1 MNKRKSFQNGITLIA
16 LVISIIVM
24 LILAGVSLNATIG
37 DNGIITQAQ
46 NAKLEVG
53 MSALEEWLQQFYIEN
68 YDEFQEKDNKA
79 LALKNYSTSWNWFY
93 QGAPLGY
100 IVDSDGNSHYFIN
113 KDGLPNEIKNKLVG
127 GDAGNKTYA
136 DYASLNDVYGVTSDL
151 KVYYCRNGKNSI
163 IGISKEDLEIAD
175 STKEIFE
182 AGSSMAKL
190 ITGENGTSV
199 TLEDLKQ
206 VKNLVINNESNIKD
220 LKDFYALAS
229 LQELTLDNVTL
240 DSLDGIENAVQL
252 NKITIQNCTINNY
265 SALGKMN
272 KSLNTLYLY
281 RINDEELN
289 KLCSKTIGIGN
300 SDLTNL
306 KYLAIVG
313 STYYIC
319 STEEHWNYIE
329 NYNGKGITT
338 LEPLNSLTDVTKKSI
353 KYLSLNANYL
363 TSLSGINDFTNL
375 YLLRAENNC
384 ISDIS
389 GIKNMKNLS
398 YLYLCNNKIESL
410 TSLENNTGLVFLRV
424 DYNLNLNSLKGIKE
438 CKGLRSIYADSCNL
452 GNGELAM
459 KSENDALYDIKD
471 LSVITLNLINN
482 QNLIHIAY
490 GYSNL
495 GTIFLSGCTNLS
507 TSEVAEIK
515 NIYNSLNSGNKSI
528 DEKYIKYLNSNER
541 IDYYQYSD
549 SGLNNKSDEI
559 MYLYNNKD
567 VKYLRLDYNTQLTD
581 NVSDEEMSL
590 NEILS
595 TCSNIVVLSLRGLNI
610 DSIDFVKNMP
620 NLKELDLW
628 DCNNIIDLTPLENT
642 NIVLSS
648 LRINNSNVV
657 LSNIPKTLSSLEAT
671 GNSHTFL
678 IRNGGGYESGLY
690 ASKEVYEKVGTCTEL
705 TNISWCNHLD
715 TGAYMDLS
723 NTKLVNCDLTYP
735 GLQVKLPS
743 TCETAHFQ
751 WNAVKYVPDLSL
763 CSNLRKVT
771 IDETTTIPSD
781 RVSTIW
787 NEWFFALSN
796 CTNLEEIYLEIS
808 GNQNNF
814 NGIEKLSNCLKLSKL
829 QIWHREEKVLTAD
842 FTGIGLITSLKNIKL
857 NNFNIKSVQE
867 FSTLINLET
876 LDLSNNL
883 ISTVHGLENLKN
895 LNMLK
900 LENNCIFDTTSIKN
914 EDEVI
919 TYNNLEI
926 LADLNKTGNLR
937 KLYLSGNNGIT
948 NWTLV
953 SNIKNWEE
961 KSGW

>member
-1 MNKRKSFQNGITLIA
+1 MNERKAFQNGITLIA

-53 MSALEEWLQQFYIEN
+53 MSALEEYLQQFYIEN
-68 YDEFQEKDNKA
+68 YDEFQAKDNKA
-79 LALKNYSTSWNWFY
+79 LVLKNYSNSWNWFY

-151 KVYYCRNGKNSI
+151 KVYYCKNGKNSI

-206 VKNLVINNESNIKD
+206 VKKLVINNESNIND

-229 LQELTLDNVTL
+229 LQELTLDNVNL

-265 SALGKMN
+265 SALGKMS

-281 RINDEELN
+281 RTNDEELN
-289 KLCSKTIGIGN
+289 KLCSKTIGIGS

-306 KYLAIVG
+306 KYLAIAG
-313 STYYIC
+313 LTSYTC
-319 STEEHWNYIE
+319 STEIYWSYIE

-338 LEPLNSLTDVTKKSI
+338 LEPLNNLTDATKKSV

-363 TSLSGINDFTNL
+363 TNLSGINDFTNL
-375 YLLRAENNC
+375 YLLRAENNL

-389 GIKNMKNLS
+389 GIENMKSLS

-410 TSLENNTGLVFLRV
+410 ARLEHNIGLVFFRI
-424 DYNLNLNSLKGIKE
+424 DYNSKLTSLKGIKQCE
-438 CKGLRSIYADSCNL
+438 NLKSIYADSCDL
-452 GNGELAM
+452 GKEETVI
-459 KSENDALYDIKD
+459 KSENDALYDIKN
-471 LSVITLNLINN
+471 LSVKILSLVNN
-482 QNLIHIAY
+482 KNLIHISY
-490 GYSNL
+490 GDNSL
-495 GTIFLSGCTNLS
+495 EAIFLSGCTNLL
-507 TSEVAEIK
+507 TSEISEIK
-515 NIYNSLNSGNKSI
+515 NVYNTLDPRNKSI
-528 DEKYIKYLNSNER
+528 DEKYAKYLNSNER
-541 IDYYQYSD
+541 IDYYQYSN
-549 SGLNNKSDEI
+549 SGLNNQSDEI

-567 VKYLRLDYNTQLTD
+567 VKYLRLDYNSQLTD

-628 DCNNIIDLTPLENT
+628 DCNNIIDLTPLEST
-642 NIVLSS
+642 NIILSA
-648 LRINNSNVV
+648 LRINNPNVV
-657 LSNIPKTLSSLEAT
+657 LSNIPRTLSLLEPA
-671 GNSHTFL
+671 GDSNTFL
-678 IRNGGGYESGLY
+678 PENGGR
-690 ASKEVYEKVGTCTEL
+690 
-705 TNISWCNHLD
+705 I
-715 TGAYMDLS
+715 
-723 NTKLVNCDLTYP
+723 
-735 GLQVKLPS
+735 
-743 TCETAHFQ
+743 
-751 WNAVKYVPDLSL
+751 
-763 CSNLRKVT
+763 
-771 IDETTTIPSD
+771 
-781 RVSTIW
+781 
-787 NEWFFALSN
+787 
-796 CTNLEEIYLEIS
+796 
-808 GNQNNF
+808 
-814 NGIEKLSNCLKLSKL
+814 
-829 QIWHREEKVLTAD
+829 
-842 FTGIGLITSLKNIKL
+842 
-857 NNFNIKSVQE
+857 
-867 FSTLINLET
+867 
-876 LDLSNNL
+876 
-883 ISTVHGLENLKN
+883 
-895 LNMLK
+895 
-900 LENNCIFDTTSIKN
+900 
-914 EDEVI
+914 
-919 TYNNLEI
+919 
-926 LADLNKTGNLR
+926 
-937 KLYLSGNNGIT
+937 
-948 NWTLV
+948 
-953 SNIKNWEE
+953 
-961 KSGW
+961 